1 MSLPPTANHELPQVS
16 WSRLRERECG
26 LWRTWWSTISWVRRV
41 GPLVGVLLFWALHRL
56 LGGARVDHAA
66 LGCAVLLVAYAGPR
80 AEPWFRLLLPMA
92 LMGTVY
98 DGQSYV
104 RRALGDRLTIHIT
117 EPAAFDRTFFGVH
130 SVAGV
135 LTPAEWLQLHT
146 HPVIDLICSSVYLT
160 FLPAFIGVALWFR
173 WRGLVNAGPTGMR
186 FTRAAESMTWA
197 FFWLGLVS
205 VVTYY
210 LYAAAPPWYAAKY
223 GWGPVVRDAL
233 PNAGGAARVDAMLG
247 LPIFATFYGRNPNAF
262 GAIPSLHAAIPLL
275 AFYFACRVGSLRV
288 LTGTYALVMMFS
300 AVYLNHHYVLDL
312 LWGSTYAITIA
323 WLVSRVTAARNSGA
337 DRS

>member
-1 MSLPPTANHELPQVS
+1 MPVPHPPITLTRASVTGGAC
-16 WSRLRERECG
+16 SREKAAWEIW
-26 LWRTWWSTISWVRRV
+26 WRSAPPSRRF
-41 GPLVGVLLFWALHRL
+41 GPVVGVLFFWGAHIGH
-56 LGGARVDHAA
+56 GGFRADHLA
-66 LGCAVLLVAYAGPR
+66 LGLAVLAFAYAGPR
-80 AEPWFRLLLPMA
+80 IAPWFRLLLPLA
-92 LMGTVY
+92 LMGAVY

-117 EPAAFDRTFFGVH
+117 TPAAFDRAWFGVRTA
-130 SVAGV
+130 AGQ

-146 HPVIDLICSSVYLT
+146 HPVVDLICSSVYLA

-173 WRGLVNAGPTGMR
+173 WCGMR
-186 FTRAAESMTWA
+186 TPGPPGARLIREAELMTRA

-233 PNAGGAARVDAMLG
+233 PDAGGAARVDAMLG

-275 AFYFACRVGSLRV
+275 AFCFACRVGSLRV
-288 LTGTYALVMMFS
+288 VTGIYAAVMMFA

-312 LWGSTYAITIA
+312 LWGSAYALVIV
-323 WLVSRVTAARNSGA
+323 WLLTTRKWR
-337 DRS
+337 